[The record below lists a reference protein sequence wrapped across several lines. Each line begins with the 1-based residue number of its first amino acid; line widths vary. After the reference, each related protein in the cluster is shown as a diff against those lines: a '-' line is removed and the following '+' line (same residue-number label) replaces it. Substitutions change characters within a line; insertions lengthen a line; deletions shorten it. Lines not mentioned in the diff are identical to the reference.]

1 MCANWTRFTLT
12 GPSTNIRAQWRA
24 RLLYSCIAELKYSTC
39 LGTAWSQ
46 GRTLP
51 HQARVRQNRRL
62 KHRFIPHWGGCSHII
77 QLAFFFTLR
86 VYKLW
91 EVYLSDNFLGYPSQK
106 KNQAR
111 HFFFT
116 LRVYKLWEVHLS
128 DNFLGYPSQ
137 KKIHGQ
143 FYAYI
148 YTIIIVRKELII
160 FLKYVVKFF
169 SDKINSK
176 A

>member
-1 MCANWTRFTLT
+1 M
-12 GPSTNIRAQWRA
+12 
-24 RLLYSCIAELKYSTC
+24 
-39 LGTAWSQ
+39 
-46 GRTLP
+46 
-51 HQARVRQNRRL
+51 
-62 KHRFIPHWGGCSHII
+62 
-77 QLAFFFTLR
+77 
-86 VYKLW
+86 YKLW
-91 EVYLSDNFLGYPSQK
+91 EVHLSDNFLGYPSQK
-106 KNQAR
+106 KKIKR
-111 HFFFT
+111 GIFFT
-116 LRVYKLWEVHLS
+116 LRVYKLWEAHLS

-176 A
+176 PIYSYI

>member
-1 MCANWTRFTLT
+1 M
-12 GPSTNIRAQWRA
+12 
-24 RLLYSCIAELKYSTC
+24 
-39 LGTAWSQ
+39 
-46 GRTLP
+46 
-51 HQARVRQNRRL
+51 
-62 KHRFIPHWGGCSHII
+62 
-77 QLAFFFTLR
+77 
-86 VYKLW
+86 YKLW
-91 EVYLSDNFLGYPSQK
+91 EVHLSDNFLGYPSQK
-106 KNQAR
+106 KIKR
-111 HFFFT
+111 GIFFT
-116 LRVYKLWEVHLS
+116 LRVYKLWEAHLS

-176 A
+176 PIYSYI

>member
-62 KHRFIPHWGGCSHII
+62 KHRFIPHWGV
-77 QLAFFFTLR
+77 LAHNTT
-86 VYKLW
+86 
-91 EVYLSDNFLGYPSQK
+91 SI
-106 KNQAR
+106 
-111 HFFFT
+111 FFT